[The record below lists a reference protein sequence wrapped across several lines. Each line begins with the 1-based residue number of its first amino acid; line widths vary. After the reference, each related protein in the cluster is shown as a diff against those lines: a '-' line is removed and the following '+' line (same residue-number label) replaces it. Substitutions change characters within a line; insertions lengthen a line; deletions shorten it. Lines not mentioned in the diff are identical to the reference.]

1 MIDARRYLCEDSL
14 RNGLRVTI
22 RAARPDDRERIAK
35 AFEELGR
42 ESVYTRFFSY
52 KNELSVAELARLDTM
67 DFMREVMLVVTTRV
81 GEDEIVIGSARYV
94 AHDAADGTLAA
105 EVAFAVEE
113 DYHGLG
119 IAGRLLTPLAGIAR
133 GCHIVRFEAEVLA
146 ENKAMLAVFAR
157 SGLPMR
163 RRREA
168 GVVHVELALAAGA

>member
-1 MIDARRYLCEDSL
+1 MIDARHYVAEDSL

-22 RAARPDDRERIAK
+22 RAVRPDDREMIAR
-35 AFEELGR
+35 AFRQLDR

-52 KNELSVAELARLDTM
+52 KNELSAAELARLDTM
-67 DFMREVMLVVTTRV
+67 DFTREVMLVVTTRI

-94 AHDAADGTLAA
+94 AHDTADGALAA

-113 DYHGLG
+113 DYQGLG
-119 IAGRLLTPLAGIAR
+119 IAGRLLTHLIGIAR
-133 GCHIVRFEAEVLA
+133 GFHIVRFEAEVLA

-157 SGLPMR
+157 AGLSMR

-168 GVVHVELALAAGA
+168 GVVHVELALSAAS